1 MYRSGLGTVR
11 VVSDIDP
18 CTDPTRQ
25 SPVQE
30 NLKSDP
36 IRYKSCGF
44 QVQSGTEVA
53 SEHKGPVPTEICIGY
68 PGFDPTSNSEMG
80 NRHISP

>member
-1 MYRSGLGTVR
+1 MEDCRDTLEMEKEFQSCINTQRFWMSFKVFMRIWDIMEQLSPELGTVR

-36 IRYKSCGF
+36 
-44 QVQSGTEVA
+44 T
-53 SEHKGPVPTEICIGY
+53 
-68 PGFDPTSNSEMG
+68 
-80 NRHISP
+80 